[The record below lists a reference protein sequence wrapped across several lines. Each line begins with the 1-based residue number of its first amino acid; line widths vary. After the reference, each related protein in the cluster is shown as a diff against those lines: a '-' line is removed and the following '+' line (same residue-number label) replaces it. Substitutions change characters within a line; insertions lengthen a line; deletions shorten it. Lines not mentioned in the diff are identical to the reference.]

1 MIGFG
6 KFKIVVDKLDR
17 RITCERALDDFLN
30 KCLVNDVN
38 SESHQLTIKEL
49 LDRYMSVVRS
59 RNEVRRNWHP
69 NQARA
74 CDLETLQWIAKD
86 MFKSSLEKRLRKAL
100 VTTRNGKKV
109 ITEESIQKIV
119 HDAADELYESKRK
132 NLEPS
137 SLEKIVR
144 QIHRW
149 NPEVTDTDVINEMKS
164 TPEKFGIV
172 VINETDVVIR
182 VPKGVGK
189 QYEDKPRSLA
199 TIKNILTR
207 IKTPKQ

>member
-1 MIGFG
+1 MIGLSQ
-6 KFKIVVDKLDR
+6 FKIVVDTLDR
-17 RITCERALDDFLN
+17 RIACERALDDFLN
-30 KCLVNDVN
+30 KCLLDDVN
-38 SESHQLTIKEL
+38 FDSLQLTIKEL

-59 RNEVRRNWHP
+59 RNKVRRNWHP

-86 MFKSSLEKRLRKAL
+86 MFKSSLEQRLRKAL

-119 HDAADELYESKRK
+119 HEAADELYESKRK
-132 NLEPS
+132 NLGPS

-144 QIHRW
+144 QIYRW

-164 TPEKFGIV
+164 SPEKFGIV
-172 VINETDVVIR
+172 DVDDTHVVIR
-182 VPKGVGK
+182 VPKGIGK
-189 QYEDKPRSLA
+189 QYEDKTRSLR

-207 IKTPKQ
+207 IKTTK

>member
-1 MIGFG
+1 MIRLSQ
-6 KFKIVVDKLDR
+6 FKIVVDTLDR
-17 RITCERALDDFLN
+17 RIVCERALDDFLN
-30 KCLVNDVN
+30 KCILDDVN
-38 SESHQLTIKEL
+38 FESLQLTIKEL

-59 RNEVRRNWHP
+59 RNKVRRNWHP
-69 NQARA
+69 TQARA

-86 MFKSSLEKRLRKAL
+86 MFKSSLEQRLRKAL

-119 HDAADELYESKRK
+119 YEAADELYESKRK

-144 QIHRW
+144 QIYRW
-149 NPEVTDTDVINEMKS
+149 NPEVTDTDVINEMNS
-164 TPEKFGIV
+164 SPEKFGIV
-172 VINETDVVIR
+172 DIDDTHVVIR
-182 VPKGVGK
+182 VPKGIGK
-189 QYEDKPRSLA
+189 QYEDKTRSLG

-207 IKTPKQ
+207 IKTTK

>member
-1 MIGFG
+1 MIRLSQ
-6 KFKIVVDKLDR
+6 FKIVVDTLDR
-17 RITCERALDDFLN
+17 RIACERALDDFLN
-30 KCLVNDVN
+30 KCLLDDVN
-38 SESHQLTIKEL
+38 FESLQLTIKEL

-59 RNEVRRNWHP
+59 RNKVRRNWHP
-69 NQARA
+69 TQARA

-86 MFKSSLEKRLRKAL
+86 MFKSSLEQRLRKAL

-109 ITEESIQKIV
+109 ITEESIQKV
-119 HDAADELYESKRK
+119 VYEAADELYESKRK

-144 QIHRW
+144 QIYRW

-164 TPEKFGIV
+164 SPEKFGIV
-172 VINETDVVIR
+172 DIDDTHVVIR
-182 VPKGVGK
+182 VPKGIGK
-189 QYEDKPRSLA
+189 QYEDKTRSLG

-207 IKTPKQ
+207 IKTTK

>member
-1 MIGFG
+1 MIRLSQ
-6 KFKIVVDKLDR
+6 FKIVVDTLDR

-30 KCLVNDVN
+30 KCLLDDVN
-38 SESHQLTIKEL
+38 FESLQLTIKEL

-59 RNEVRRNWHP
+59 RNKVRRNWHP
-69 NQARA
+69 TQARA

-86 MFKSSLEKRLRKAL
+86 MFKSSLEQRLRKAL

-119 HDAADELYESKRK
+119 YEAADELYESKRK

-144 QIHRW
+144 QIYRW

-164 TPEKFGIV
+164 SPEKFGIV
-172 VINETDVVIR
+172 DIDDTHVVIR
-182 VPKGVGK
+182 VPKGIGK
-189 QYEDKPRSLA
+189 QYEDKTRSLG

-207 IKTPKQ
+207 IKTTK

>member
-1 MIGFG
+1 MIGSDQF
-6 KFKIVVDKLDR
+6 VVVIDELDR
-17 RITCERALDDFLN
+17 RIAGERALDDFLN
-30 KCLVNDVN
+30 KCLLSDVN
-38 SESHQLTIKEL
+38 FESHQLTIKEL

-59 RNEVRRNWHP
+59 RNKVRRNWHP

-86 MFKSSLEKRLRKAL
+86 MFKSSLEQRLRKAL

-119 HDAADELYESKRK
+119 HEAAEEMYESKRK
-132 NLEPS
+132 NLKPS
-137 SLEKIVR
+137 ALEKIVR
-144 QIHRW
+144 QIHIW
-149 NPEVTDTDVINEMKS
+149 NPEVTDKDVINEMKS

-172 VINETDVVIR
+172 DINDTDVVIR
-182 VPKGVGK
+182 VAKGIGR
-189 QYEDKPRSLA
+189 QYEDKPRSLG

>member
-1 MIGFG
+1 MIGLSQ
-6 KFKIVVDKLDR
+6 FKIVVDTLDR
-17 RITCERALDDFLN
+17 RIACERALDDFLN
-30 KCLVNDVN
+30 QCLLDDVN
-38 SESHQLTIKEL
+38 FDSLQLTIKEL
-49 LDRYMSVVRS
+49 LNRYMSVVRS
-59 RNEVRRNWHP
+59 RNKVRRNWHP
-69 NQARA
+69 IQARA

-86 MFKSSLEKRLRKAL
+86 MFKSSLEQRLRKAL

-119 HDAADELYESKRK
+119 HEAADELYESKRK

-144 QIHRW
+144 QIYKS

-164 TPEKFGIV
+164 SPEKFGIV
-172 VINETDVVIR
+172 DIDDTHVVIR
-182 VPKGVGK
+182 VPKGIGK
-189 QYEDKPRSLA
+189 QYEDKTRSLG

-207 IKTPKQ
+207 IKTTK

>member
-1 MIGFG
+1 MIRLSQFE
-6 KFKIVVDKLDR
+6 IVVDTLDR
-17 RITCERALDDFLN
+17 RFACERALDDFLN
-30 KCLVNDVN
+30 KCLLGDVN
-38 SESHQLTIKEL
+38 FESHQLTIKEL

-59 RNEVRRNWHP
+59 RNKVRRNWHP

-86 MFKSSLEKRLRKAL
+86 MFKSSLEQRLRKAL

-119 HDAADELYESKRK
+119 YEAADELYESKRK

-144 QIHRW
+144 QIYRW

-164 TPEKFGIV
+164 SPEKFGIV
-172 VINETDVVIR
+172 DIDDTHVVIR
-182 VPKGVGK
+182 VPKGIGK
-189 QYEDKPRSLA
+189 QYEDKTRSLG

-207 IKTPKQ
+207 IKTTK